1 MPFRARMTFLHQN
14 VVEKLILNGN
24 TYIMHQ
30 KCSQQILHAFYGP
43 ESRSAYILLTRLD
56 QKDVCQILL

>member
-1 MPFRARMTFLHQN
+1 MTFLHRN
-14 VVEKLILNGN
+14 VVEMLILNGN

-30 KCSQQILHAFYGP
+30 KGSQHILHAFHSP
-43 ESRSAYILLTRLD
+43 ESVKTVESRSAYIFLTGFD

>member
-1 MPFRARMTFLHQN
+1 M
-14 VVEKLILNGN
+14 LILNGN

-30 KCSQQILHAFYGP
+30 KGSQHILHAFYGP
-43 ESRSAYILLTRLD
+43 EIFKTVESRSAYIFLTGFD